1 LPEAPSETTVRLGP
15 AVANLLRSIWR
26 QRELV
31 ILGLLLGLALGYL
44 ALPKVIGSGSTYQ
57 ATQRM
62 DVRQGPADS
71 IGKPPPAIGPGLE
84 GEGGAAGAS
93 PDVLKDYQITETVVE
108 QLRIQDEL
116 PPTTLLNL
124 LTFTPLQGTSLVDLS
139 FTHRDPRLAAS
150 VVKSYATR
158 YVADRNRAEEQRF
171 TEVIRQLE
179 SLAADMDRGARPGV
193 PLPSTE
199 LRSQIAKARA
209 AKFLTGDP
217 TAAIGEPI
225 VTTNGPP
232 LSRTVTIAIGLLLGL
247 GIGAGAALLVET
259 ANRKVI
265 TPADAEE
272 ASDLPFI
279 ADVRKAGIRRRSPL
293 PVVDRPF
300 SPAAEDYRRVGT
312 ALERQGLGG
321 DIRVLAIVS
330 ADPGDGKSLLAAN
343 LAHSLARQGREVVL
357 VSSDLRHPQ
366 VEKLLGLGQHPGLA
380 EALQDEP
387 IPAIALLVSINHHLL
402 VLPAGLPSKHPGE
415 LLASKRLHETV
426 QALRQVGIVILD
438 TPAARLSADALA
450 LSGVA
455 DATLLVARSGVTRM
469 RSVYEAASGLRR
481 DRVRQLGVVLVGT
494 SGSMM
499 RSLSQRFGGYRG
511 QPEVDADE
519 VAAPSLPVPLSPR
532 PVPPATSG
540 DEQEGDRLPGVAELS
555 VTEDR
560 KRRAAE

>member
-532 PVPPATSG
+532 PVPPAPSS
-540 DEQEGDRLPGVAELS
+540 DQQEGDRLPGVAELS